1 MHEEI
6 NVKVRCAETDALGHV
21 NNTSYFIYIE
31 EARVEF
37 FAKLG
42 FNMNAEEW
50 RFILASTKCDF
61 ASQAYFGQMLVVETT
76 VNRIGTKS
84 FGLDHH
90 ILDKETGTLI
100 AKGTETVV
108 YFNFEEQK
116 SEPLPESLRNKLEQ
130 YTVAAKNI

>member
-6 NVKVRCAETDALGHV
+6 TVKVRCAETDALGHV

-42 FNMNAEEW
+42 FKMDTNEW

-61 ASQAYFGQMLVVETT
+61 ASQAYFGQELVVETT

-84 FGLDHH
+84 FGLNHD
-90 ILDKETGTLI
+90 ILDKETGKLI

-108 YFNFEEQK
+108 HFNFNEQK
-116 SEPLPESLRNKLEQ
+116 SEPLSESLRNKLEQ
-130 YTVAAKNI
+130 YVVVQQNI